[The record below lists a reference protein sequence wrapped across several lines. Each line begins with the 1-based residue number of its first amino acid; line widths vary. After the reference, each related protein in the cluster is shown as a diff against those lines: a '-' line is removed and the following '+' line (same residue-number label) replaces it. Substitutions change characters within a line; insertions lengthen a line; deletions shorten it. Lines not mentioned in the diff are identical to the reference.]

1 VIVTPRT
8 WVPIASWWLPVV
20 VTLRAER
27 GPRDALEMAVL
38 ALVAIHVDRAEAIA
52 HELCIDVGLVDS
64 AAHHLVAC
72 GGLAIDDA
80 GILAIPS
87 DSRGQD
93 ETADNRDGWLAWDA
107 RQNRPLLQLWLDDE
121 VPSGRIEP
129 AGWRVLEPV
138 CLEVA
143 PGRPSRDD
151 VRDRVQQLAAM
162 AELRIFEPFGSGRRE
177 VEGGLVAK
185 LRLKT
190 DAHFKLASIWVP
202 VEQRALGAVVWR
214 PSLVPTAEVQAE
226 LDPGGWSGLLLAV
239 AAPVRVELEEER
251 QAFADL
257 VMPGIVQ
264 QAGFASVE
272 ELRLAVRGEA
282 RKLVGD
288 ARLSEAL
295 QRLVEEAIQMQW
307 LGQVVGADWR
317 MLAKPWTAV
326 LDLAL
331 AEVCL
336 DLRPVVDALWDSG
349 LPPLLPGWPQN
360 WVGPS
365 EAHVLQVVKKPK
377 QELGQLRKRLDDQTD
392 PLGHRVLVL
401 ALCLAVDAESA
412 ARYRPA
418 LRRCPRLFFEL
429 ALAVRARNSVD
440 HVRAETEFVE
450 VEVFRAR
457 VLAILG
463 AFAVVWGSA

>member
-1 VIVTPRT
+1 
-8 WVPIASWWLPVV
+8 
-20 VTLRAER
+20 
-27 GPRDALEMAVL
+27 
-38 ALVAIHVDRAEAIA
+38 
-52 HELCIDVGLVDS
+52 
-64 AAHHLVAC
+64 
-72 GGLAIDDA
+72 
-80 GILAIPS
+80 
-87 DSRGQD
+87 
-93 ETADNRDGWLAWDA
+93 
-107 RQNRPLLQLWLDDE
+107 
-121 VPSGRIEP
+121 
-129 AGWRVLEPV
+129 
-138 CLEVA
+138 
-143 PGRPSRDD
+143 
-151 VRDRVQQLAAM
+151 M

-392 PLGHRVLVL
+392 PLGFGLKRVSRRPVPALLTAPIVQLTVVTSWPAQCTRVLSRVALPTRVHKL
-401 ALCLAVDAESA
+401 AGALSNPLS
-412 ARYRPA
+412 PA
-418 LRRCPRLFFEL
+418 DSR
-429 ALAVRARNSVD
+429 
-440 HVRAETEFVE
+440 
-450 VEVFRAR
+450 
-457 VLAILG
+457 
-463 AFAVVWGSA
+463 